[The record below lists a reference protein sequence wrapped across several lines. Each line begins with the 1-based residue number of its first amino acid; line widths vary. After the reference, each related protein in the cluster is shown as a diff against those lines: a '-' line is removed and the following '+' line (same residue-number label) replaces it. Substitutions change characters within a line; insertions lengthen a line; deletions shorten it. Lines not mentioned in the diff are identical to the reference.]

1 MLAAVNF
8 EICHAWVHLSL
19 RWLGQKKYV
28 FPPEKIVGCWGQNY
42 TLEWTFEC
50 FFSHLIKTPLLT
62 CSAGFLTQNINITD
76 DVQASNI
83 QYPLSALLKGQRSIK
98 LWSFFSG
105 GVFEFFQF
113 FPQNAP
119 KRGLLEQKKWRFIRI
134 MSKWWSNWEWP
145 FICEDTKRGK
155 LHHYYII

>member
-1 MLAAVNF
+1 MIGAGKNMYLGMYVGTY
-8 EICHAWVHLSL
+8 ISL
-19 RWLGQKKYV
+19 LRNRK
-28 FPPEKIVGCWGQNY
+28 KIVGCWGQNY

-83 QYPLSALLKGQRSIK
+83 QYPLSALLKGRRSIK
-98 LWSFFSG
+98 LWGFFSG

-113 FPQNAP
+113 FPQKAP
-119 KRGLLEQKKWRFIRI
+119 KRGLLEQKSGFLLELCQSGGLIESGLLFAQIW
-134 MSKWWSNWEWP
+134 
-145 FICEDTKRGK
+145 
-155 LHHYYII
+155 

>member
-1 MLAAVNF
+1 MIGAGKNMYLGMHVGTY
-8 EICHAWVHLSL
+8 ISL
-19 RWLGQKKYV
+19 LRNRK
-28 FPPEKIVGCWGQNY
+28 KIVGCWGQNY

-83 QYPLSALLKGQRSIK
+83 QYPLSALLKGRRSIK
-98 LWSFFSG
+98 LWGFFSG

-119 KRGLLEQKKWRFIRI
+119 KRGLLEQKSGVFL
-134 MSKWWSNWEWP
+134 E
-145 FICEDTKRGK
+145 ICQSGGLIKSGSLFLRVW
-155 LHHYYII
+155 